1 MKKIHVFGHQRP
13 DTDSI
18 CSTIAYTN
26 LKKALGVTNIE
37 AFRLDNINKETKF
50 VLDYFNVKEPKLL
63 TDLDLKVKDLNLYT
77 PKKISKNDPV
87 KSAWDLLLESKGS
100 RIIPCVNEDNEL
112 EGIISVGDLTQLLMD
127 TSDETVTSTYEI
139 LYKNFIEVL
148 DGKVIMG
155 EYNYERIDGKIIISS
170 QDPAPDVTDKDVL
183 ITSRIEFAKDY
194 LENSN
199 CGCILLTNGR
209 DITELVEMNKR
220 NCAIVVCDSD
230 LYNVIT
236 TIKKAVSTSSVMQ
249 KDKLMVISAGA
260 YVEDI
265 KKTLQ
270 TSAHRNFPVVGS
282 KGQFEGILSRRHL
295 IDFERK
301 KAILIDHNERMQSVD
316 GIAEAEILEIVD
328 HHRVA
333 DVQTDSPILIRS
345 EPVGCTA
352 TIIYKMYRE
361 NNVPVPR
368 TIAGLMM
375 SAILSDT
382 LKFSSPTCT
391 DEDISAAKGLA
402 TICEIDI
409 EDYAKEMFMAGTS
422 IKDITFDE
430 LINTDTKVFNIADM
444 EIYISQINTLAL
456 DEVSQRREEYMA
468 SMDKFCNSTNCQ
480 LLILMV
486 TDIINGGS
494 KIITYGKMRSLAE
507 KAFNIPEGK
516 DSVYLE
522 GVVSRKKQ
530 IVPRLVMASREI

>member
-50 VLDYFNVKEPKLL
+50 ILDYFNVKEPKLL

-87 KSAWDLLLESKGS
+87 KVVWDLLLESKGS
-100 RIIPCVNEDNEL
+100 RIIPCVSEENEL
-112 EGIISVGDLTQLLMD
+112 EGIISVGDLTDLLME
-127 TSDETVTSTYEI
+127 TSDENVTSKYEI
-139 LYKNFIEVL
+139 LFENFIDVL
-148 DGKVIMG
+148 GAKVITG
-155 EYNYERIDGKIIISS
+155 QYNYNKIEGRIIISS
-170 QDPAPDVTDKDVL
+170 QDPTPNVTDKDVL
-183 ITSRIEFAKDY
+183 ITSRVEYAKEF
-194 LENSN
+194 LEKSN
-199 CGCILLTNGR
+199 CGCILITNGR
-209 DITELVEMNKR
+209 DTTEILEMNKR
-220 NCAIVVCDSD
+220 DCAIIVSESD
-230 LYNVIT
+230 LFTVIT
-236 TIKKAVSTSSVMQ
+236 TIKKAVSASSVMQ
-249 KDKLMVISAGA
+249 KDKLMVISSGA
-260 YVEDI
+260 YVEDA

-270 TSAHRNFPVVGS
+270 TSAHRNFPVVGA

-316 GIAEAEILEIVD
+316 GIADAEILEIVD

-391 DEDISAAKGLA
+391 AEDVNAARSLA
-402 TICEIDI
+402 TVCEIDI
-409 EDYAKEMFMAGTS
+409 EDYAREMFMAGTA
-422 IKDITFDE
+422 INDITFDE
-430 LINTDTKVFNIADM
+430 LINTDTKVFTIADT

-456 DEVSQRREEYMA
+456 DEVSQRRDEYMA
-468 SMDKFCNSTNCQ
+468 SMDKFCASTNCQ

-494 KIITYGKMRSLAE
+494 KIIIYGKMRTLAE
-507 KAFNIPEGK
+507 KAFGIAEGE
-516 DSVYLE
+516 DSVYLD

-530 IVPRLVMASREI
+530 IVPRLVMASRDI